1 MKRISLLLFIA
12 IGLSQAVNG
21 QSCDGNSYG
30 CSISAPSP
38 YPTSTFST
46 TSSSWQSVS
55 QFMNGGNFT
64 LFNVTCGNTYEWSY
78 CSDFSPALQNFNAEI
93 TLFDNNNNFLCYQN
107 NSGRSNCP
115 NAPYLSWP
123 ATYTGVVKLLTT
135 SSTTLHCQ
143 SNSGSTYYSSLVW
156 RQSSQGQCP
165 APPNTPTGLT
175 ASSTS
180 SSSIYLSW
188 NITSGATS
196 YDIYDCNNNYVDNT
210 ANNYYTKNGLS
221 SSTYYSY
228 KILARNSYGS
238 SGFTTCKG
246 ATTQSVITNPSIS
259 LSGNLSFGNVQVGNS
274 STKTLTITNT
284 GNATL
289 NVSSINLPS
298 GFTGNYN
305 GSITTGNSQNI
316 TITFSP
322 SSAITYGGT
331 ITVNSNASSGSNTIS
346 CSGTGT
352 TISAPAISLSG
363 NLSFGNVQ
371 IGNSSTKTL
380 TITNTG
386 NATLNVSSINLPSGF
401 TGNYNGSITA
411 GNSKNVT
418 ITFSPTSTTTY
429 GGTITVNSNASSG
442 TNTIS
447 CSGTG
452 TTVSAPAIS
461 LSGNLSFGNCTVG
474 LTYGKILTITNTGT
488 STLNVSNITA
498 PTGFSV
504 FWALWSGSL
513 SPGNS
518 VNLDVLFTPTS
529 TSTYGGTI
537 TIVSNAT
544 SGTNTISC
552 SGNGVPASQVT
563 VKIVNFNSALPTIPI
578 ASASTNQAID
588 RLKICAD
595 GSNATEITFVNNSG
609 VNNNNIRFRVA
620 SDPNG
625 NGNDVGKSGFF
636 IRDLENLSINGNT
649 INAKFTHPNYLE
661 EQYKPYRNDS
671 IKIVDI
677 TNPNLPIYTIPMQ
690 IYRAPVVMVH
700 GFTGGGYD
708 EAFKTTR
715 DFLNIAGGYYGF
727 DDFLKVLDYH
737 KNSLKS
743 FENNKDEVP
752 KGIVEVLTSLR
763 NYKFSCGKVNLVGFS
778 MGGCLSRQYL
788 QSTEYSSKND
798 INKLITI
805 NTPHFGSQW
814 ANLALNIRASG
825 LAYEAMVT
833 LIKANDIVNNPN
845 NIITLNYGAIR
856 DLSVNS
862 DALVNGNNALNKLPN
877 FNRNKVATHCIT
889 TTASSFD
896 LWYEGTMYY
905 TVFKAAAI
913 ANGYLSLNNFNNH
926 VFFGYTNDGIVA
938 TPSQNGGLDRSFET
952 RITNQFHLNSNKNYS
967 VMTELENALNKNAN
981 DNTYFTK
988 DGFDNSVTQN
998 SYYRLQALDTV
1009 NKIQDGSISINYPL
1023 RGQSFNPNSLVPVNI
1038 TSSNGINQI
1047 LFAGISTFENVTNVD
1062 TSMSNGIINYRIPS
1076 NAFGTIKLLVL
1087 GYDSNGLVGHDTV
1100 TININQTASLDSIN
1114 TSSQPIYVQVSNTAS
1129 ISLNAYFNDGNVQE
1143 VSYLN
1148 DVQYEVADT
1157 TYAKYFYGNT
1167 IYGKEIGT
1175 TTLTATYQGLSIEI
1189 PVIVIPRDTTLKI
1202 VSPEIVTKIIN
1213 IIKNNRNLLKLFPNP
1228 TTGEFTLQ
1236 ANVETGEQIRIE
1248 VFNQSGQSVL
1258 LKEDKSTNKNYTK
1271 NINLSQFS
1279 SGVYYIVLS
1288 TKTTSYTNKI
1298 LLTK

>member
-1 MKRISLLLFIA
+1 MKRIFILLLITLGNSYVINA
-12 IGLSQAVNG
+12 

-30 CSISAPSP
+30 CSPSVTH
-38 YPTSTFST
+38 YPTATFST

-55 QFMNGGNFT
+55 QFINGGNYT

-156 RQSSQGQCP
+156 RQSFQGQCS
-165 APPNTPTGLT
+165 APPLTPTGLS

-259 LSGNLSFGNVQVGNS
+259 LSGNLSFGNVQVGSS

-305 GSITTGNSQNI
+305 GSIAAGNSQNV

-352 TISAPAISLSG
+352 T
-363 NLSFGNVQ
+363 
-371 IGNSSTKTL
+371 
-380 TITNTG
+380 
-386 NATLNVSSINLPSGF
+386 
-401 TGNYNGSITA
+401 
-411 GNSKNVT
+411 
-418 ITFSPTSTTTY
+418 
-429 GGTITVNSNASSG
+429 
-442 TNTIS
+442 
-447 CSGTG
+447 
-452 TTVSAPAIS
+452 VSAPAIS

-474 LTYGKILTITNTGT
+474 VTSGKILTITNTGT

-504 FWALWSGSL
+504 FWALWSGNL

-537 TIVSNAT
+537 TVVSNAT
-544 SGTNTISC
+544 SGTPTITC
-552 SGNGVPASQVT
+552 SGKGMPASQVT

-609 VNNNNIRFRVA
+609 VNNSNIKFWIA

-625 NGNDVGKSGFF
+625 NDAGKSGYF
-636 IRDLENLSINGNT
+636 ITTEYSINGNT
-649 INAKFTHPNYLE
+649 IKAKFTHPNYLE

-677 TNPNLPIYTIPMQ
+677 TNPNPPIYTIPMQ

-700 GFTGGGYD
+700 GLWGGTNEDAFHTTKDFLHTRGGYIEYFLD
-708 EAFKTTR
+708 VADYYTTHDKT
-715 DFLNIAGGYYGF
+715 FY
-727 DDFLKVLDYH
+727 
-737 KNSLKS
+737 
-743 FENNKDEVP
+743 ENKDVVP
-752 KGIVEVLTSLR
+752 REIVNVLANLR
-763 NYKFSCGKVNLVGFS
+763 NNKFSCGKVDLVGFS

-788 QSTEYSSKND
+788 QSTEYPTKND

-814 ANLALNIRASG
+814 ANLLTNTTSVEADVARIIAQPIVRRLFNGSIYNGAVNDLATGSFAMNNLNNLRLNKSIVPSHCIRTTCDANDFKDNYIYNIIELTAPSALKST
-825 LAYEAMVT
+825 EAMFAY
-833 LIKANDIVNNPN
+833 IFNNDPN
-845 NIITLNYGAIR
+845 
-856 DLSVNS
+856 DLAVKISSQGGGLPS
-862 DALVNGNNALNKLPN
+862 DA
-877 FNRNKVATHCIT
+877 IT
-889 TTASSFD
+889 TF
-896 LWYEGTMYY
+896 
-905 TVFKAAAI
+905 
-913 ANGYLSLNNFNNH
+913 
-926 VFFGYTNDGIVA
+926 
-938 TPSQNGGLDRSFET
+938 P
-952 RITNQFHLNSNKNYS
+952 NQFHLGANENSS
-967 VMTELENALNKNAN
+967 VMLELERALNKNSN
-981 DNTYFTK
+981 DASYFTK
-988 DGFDNSVTQN
+988 NGFSPVPQY
-998 SYYRLQALDTV
+998 SPYRLLANDTGSL
-1009 NKIQDGSISINYPL
+1009 KIQSGSITINYPYQ
-1023 RGQSFNPNSLVPVNI
+1023 GQNFNTNDIIPINI
-1038 TSSNGINQI
+1038 SSNNGINRI
-1047 LFAGISTFENVTNVD
+1047 FFDGINSIYNIITKD
-1062 TSMSNGIINYRIPS
+1062 TALSNGIINYQVPS
-1076 NAFGTIKLLVL
+1076 NAFGTVL
-1087 GYDSNGLVGHDTV
+1087 IMVVGYNDQNFIDIDTV

-1157 TYAKYFYGNT
+1157 TYAKYFYGN
-1167 IYGKEIGT
+1167 IVYGKKIGT

-1189 PVIVIPRDTTLKI
+1189 PVVVIPRDTTLKI

-1213 IIKNNRNLLKLFPNP
+1213 NINYNHNLLKVYPNP
-1228 TTGEFTLQ
+1228 TTGDFKLQ
-1236 ANVETGEQIRIE
+1236 ADVEIGEQIRIE
-1248 VFNQSGQSVL
+1248 VFNQIGQSVL

-1271 NINLSQFS
+1271 NISLNQFS

-1288 TKTTSYTNKI
+1288 TKTANYTNKI